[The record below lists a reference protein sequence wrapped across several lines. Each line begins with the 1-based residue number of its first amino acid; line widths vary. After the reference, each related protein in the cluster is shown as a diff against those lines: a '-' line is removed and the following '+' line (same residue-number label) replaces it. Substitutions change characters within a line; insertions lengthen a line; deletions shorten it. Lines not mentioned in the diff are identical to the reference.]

1 MERLRDKEIWF
12 YSRGNKAME
21 CYLDNSATTRVD
33 EEVTALMHKI
43 MLEDYGNPASLH
55 RKGFEA
61 EKHIR
66 TAKETLAGI
75 LKCKENEL
83 IFTSGGTESDNT
95 ALLGAY
101 FANSRRGNHIITT
114 KVEHPAV
121 SETAK
126 YLETLD
132 ARVDYLDVDEAGH
145 ISISQLEDLLCDKTV
160 LVSVMH
166 VNNEIGSEE
175 PIAEIGRLINQREPE
190 CLFHVDDVQGFGK
203 IRLIPKD
210 CHVDLLSAS
219 SHKIHGPKGVGL
231 LYRSERAKITPLIH
245 GGGHQRGYRS
255 GTENVPGVAGFALA
269 ASMLYK
275 DTDSSYT
282 HMEKLKESFI
292 AGISELENI
301 KINGGDVPY
310 IISLSIKDIRA
321 EVLLHALEEKGIYV
335 SAGSACS
342 SNKPRTSATMK
353 AIGAEHWQLDSTI
366 RISLSPHTTEDEI
379 SYAAEQLKVLV
390 PQLRKFVRK

>member
-43 MLEDYGNPASLH
+43 MLEDYGNPASFH

-95 ALLGAY
+95 ALMGAY

-114 KVEHPAV
+114 KIEHPAV
-121 SETAK
+121 SEAAK
-126 YLETLD
+126 YLETLG

-145 ISISQLEDLLCDKTV
+145 ISINQLEDLLCDNTV

-219 SHKIHGPKGVGL
+219 SHKIHGPKGAGL

-275 DTDSSYT
+275 DIESSYA
-282 HMEKLKESFI
+282 HMEKLKESFMG
-292 AGISELENI
+292 GISEIDNI

-310 IISLSIKDIRA
+310 IISLSIKDIRS

-366 RISLSPHTTEDEI
+366 RISLSPHTTEEEMH
-379 SYAAEQLKVLV
+379 YAAEQLKVLV

>member
-1 MERLRDKEIWF
+1 
-12 YSRGNKAME
+12 ME

-55 RKGFEA
+55 SMGFEA

-66 TAKETLAGI
+66 TAKKTLAGI
-75 LKCKENEL
+75 LKCKESEL

-101 FANSRRGNHIITT
+101 FANERRGNHIITT
-114 KVEHPAV
+114 KIEHPAV

-126 YLETLD
+126 YLETLG
-132 ARVDYLDVDEAGH
+132 ARVDFLDVDESGH
-145 ISISQLEDLLCDKTV
+145 ISLSQLEDMLCDKTV

-166 VNNEIGSEE
+166 VNNEIGSKE
-175 PIAEIGRLINQREPE
+175 PIAEIGKLINKREPE

-203 IRLIPKD
+203 VRLIPKD
-210 CHVDLLSAS
+210 CHVDLLSVS

-269 ASMLYK
+269 ASALYK
-275 DTDSSYT
+275 DIESSYA
-282 HMEKLKESFI
+282 HMEKLKESFMDGI
-292 AGISELENI
+292 AEIENI

-342 SNKPRTSATMK
+342 SNKPQTSATMK

-366 RISLSPHTTEDEI
+366 RISLSPHTTKEEM
-379 SYAAEQLKVLV
+379 SYAAQQLKALI
-390 PQLRKFVRK
+390 PQLRKFVRR

>member
-342 SNKPRTSATMK
+342 SNKPRASATMK

>member
-121 SETAK
+121 SEAAK
-126 YLETLD
+126 HLETLG

-342 SNKPRTSATMK
+342 SNKPQTSATMK